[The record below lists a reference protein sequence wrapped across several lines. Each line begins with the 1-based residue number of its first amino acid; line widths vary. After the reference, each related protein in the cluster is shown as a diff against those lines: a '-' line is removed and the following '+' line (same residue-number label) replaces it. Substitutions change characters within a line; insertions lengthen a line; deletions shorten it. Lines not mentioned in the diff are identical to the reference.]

1 MEPFI
6 TDTELQMFY
15 LCSKIRSVMM
25 PQNNFLQNAKMFLCL
40 ETFLS
45 GISRQFVLSQIEPS
59 DYFLQLK

>member
-25 PQNNFLQNAKMFLCL
+25 PQNNFLQKAKMFLCLETLLETFL

-45 GISRQFVLSQIEPS
+45 GISRHLFFP
-59 DYFLQLK
+59 